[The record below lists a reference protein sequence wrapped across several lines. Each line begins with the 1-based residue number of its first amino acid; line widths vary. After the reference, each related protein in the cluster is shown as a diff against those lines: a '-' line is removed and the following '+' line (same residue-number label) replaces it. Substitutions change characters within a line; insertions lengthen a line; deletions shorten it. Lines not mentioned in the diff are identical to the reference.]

1 MFNLFKKSDAKI
13 QEDVMNELQWD
24 PSVTSADI
32 NVTAKDGIITLR
44 GTVPHF
50 YEKTTAEDAAQRV
63 GGVRAVADEM
73 EVKLINRYQRDDG
86 DIAEAAINAL
96 KWNYQVPQGIKVTVE
111 KGWLTLKGKAE
122 WDFERQAAKDSVS
135 SLLGVIGVDNEIT
148 IKSKLQPSD
157 VKTRIEAAL
166 KRSAESEGRKIDVTV
181 DGSQV
186 TLKGNVQS
194 YSEIETARTA
204 AWSAPGVMSVENELT
219 YAA

>member
-166 KRSAESEGRKIDVTV
+166 KRSAESEGRKIDVAV

-186 TLKGNVQS
+186 TLTGNVQS